1 MSMLRATA
9 VQGLLGDTNFRFL
22 AWMIF
27 LECVPMD
34 KQWWCVAIEENRHDY
49 DRIKCGLSCDPQK
62 KANIG
67 DDGNVLDHPLAQDEG
82 VS

>member
-1 MSMLRATA
+1 MIQILAKRWGRDHLNT
-9 VQGLLGDTNFRFL
+9 LLQY
-22 AWMIF
+22 
-27 LECVPMD
+27 E
-34 KQWWCVAIEENRHDY
+34 QWWCVAIEENRHDY